1 MNTNLVDLPTDIT
14 RAFGTGR
21 EEVSRNIA
29 LQLAVDMYRDGKW
42 STGKAAE
49 VLGIK
54 PATLKRAYG
63 HPQKGF
69 LREGKHWKA
78 GMYANSPKA
87 WCIEACRTEL
97 TDRGYVFFG
106 EVEAIAN

>member
-21 EEVSRNIA
+21 EEESRNIA

-49 VLGIK
+49 
-54 PATLKRAYG
+54 A
-63 HPQKGF
+63 
-69 LREGKHWKA
+69 A
-78 GMYANSPKA
+78 GMGLIAFMEVLK
-87 WCIEACRTEL
+87 
-97 TDRGYVFFG
+97 DRKVQVPYTKDMLEEDF
-106 EVEAIAN
+106 AHARRSL